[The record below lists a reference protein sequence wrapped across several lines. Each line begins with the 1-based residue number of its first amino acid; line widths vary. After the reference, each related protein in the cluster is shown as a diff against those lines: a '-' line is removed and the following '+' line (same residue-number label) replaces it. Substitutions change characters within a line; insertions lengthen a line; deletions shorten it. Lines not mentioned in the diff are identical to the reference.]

1 MKLVKNPYTVSKV
14 SGTSD
19 TWYCHH
25 KDYPYIPV
33 FESIGDKKKHRKF
46 ADFTIRLTWRLRDE
60 IIFD

>member
-33 FESIGDKKKHRKF
+33 FESIGDKKKAQKVC
-46 ADFTIRLTWRLRDE
+46 RLYNKTHMEVER
-60 IIFD
+60 